1 MTPSLWLSGL
11 ALPPSKLDTDI
22 HISSSTCSE
31 SITSTLINIV
41 ALTIWY
47 LNQVDLAKEGL
58 GFRSRQL
65 NWSPTNSHQLVLVV
79 NFSTVFGTCSA
90 ISSLD
95 ASAFTCTNSNL
106 AFFIQICIISSGM
119 TWMYED
125 VWSHLTCTDHH
136 FYLIILDG
144 IQIKGSVVW
153 KYLFFQNFITEYLLG
168 SFWGLGNFESTGTL
182 STNICSL

>member
-1 MTPSLWLSGL
+1 MTPSLWRSGL

-31 SITSTLINIV
+31 SIASTLINIV

-47 LNQVDLAKEGL
+47 LNQVDLAKEGRGYRL
-58 GFRSRQL
+58 CQL

-106 AFFIQICIISSGM
+106 AFFIQICIISSG
-119 TWMYED
+119 D
-125 VWSHLTCTDHH
+125 DLNVWRYMIPSH
-136 FYLIILDG
+136 FYRL
-144 IQIKGSVVW
+144 SF
-153 KYLFFQNFITEYLLG
+153 LFYHPWLYSNERECCMKISFFSGFHHWIYFRVFLG
-168 SFWGLGNFESTGTL
+168 FG
-182 STNICSL
+182 